1 MTESVL
7 SWQKAGLCDCLGT
20 YRIRRMLKR
29 NSKQQ
34 GTGSVRLST
43 VGEPLDLESLHR
55 SKCILSTCYAIPDC
69 RVVMTPGTWYLW
81 SKKFALVQRIRQPF
95 VCSTKNILYHSV
107 VGRLR
112 VSRSTNGFFRWVC
125 IRGNEM
131 SLVLSLHQRLC
142 IFLWKKLHM
151 LEKCIRGLQEKLWEG
166 GLQSPLATISKEQ
179 FASALARASP
189 PEATGF

>member
-7 SWQKAGLCDCLGT
+7 SWQKAGLRDCLGT

-43 VGEPLDLESLHR
+43 VAEPLDLESLHR

-107 VGRLR
+107 AGRLR
-112 VSRSTNGFFRWVC
+112 VSRSTNGFSVGYASEGMKCRSYYPC
-125 IRGNEM
+125 IRD
-131 SLVLSLHQRLC
+131 
-142 IFLWKKLHM
+142 
-151 LEKCIRGLQEKLWEG
+151 
-166 GLQSPLATISKEQ
+166 
-179 FASALARASP
+179 SAFSFGKNC
-189 PEATGF
+189 TC